1 MVEEK
6 RNTTERS
13 LTLPKLP
20 ELSAVRICHR
30 AAVRNERTTFLP
42 THFLQKT
49 GSRGK
54 AKVFKVHPRLTVKYV
69 MIY

>member
-13 LTLPKLP
+13 LTLPKCT
-20 ELSAVRICHR
+20 VRICR
-30 AAVRNERTTFLP
+30 QAAVRNEHTTFLP